1 MASFVP
7 SSPETIEDRR
17 LYTEARL
24 VEVACLDCLARVRVK
39 KNSEHQT
46 SVQWTAEAQDACP
59 ELVRRRASPERSRT
73 FHHGCPRMSA
83 SIDAAVADGRIQIG
97 AEDGY

>member
-7 SSPETIEDRR
+7 TSPTTTEEQR

-39 KNSEHQT
+39 KNSDHHT
-46 SVQWTAEAQDACP
+46 SVQWSTGARADCQEFQ
-59 ELVRRRASPERSRT
+59 RRGVQPGGRDVHKPCARLRASIE
-73 FHHGCPRMSA
+73 
-83 SIDAAVADGRIQIG
+83 DAVRAGDVPIG
-97 AEDGY
+97 AFDGY

>member
-7 SSPETIEDRR
+7 TSPDTLEDQR

-24 VEVACLDCLARVRVK
+24 VEVACLDCLARVGVK

-46 SVQWTAEAQDACP
+46 SLQWSSEALDNCQ
-59 ELVRRRASPERSRT
+59 ELSRRGSGPERRDL
-73 FHHGCPRMSA
+73 HKPCPRMMA
-83 SIDAAVADGRIQIG
+83 SIDAAVRAGDVPVG
-97 AEDGY
+97 AHDGY